1 VEVTISAREFDGWG
15 PLTCAVVA
23 LTALGRAA
31 RSTVRPAGAVHG
43 TAFGRGPARAG
54 PVRG

>member
-1 VEVTISAREFDGWG
+1 VELTISAREFDGWG